1 MIVFIVIQLLLY
13 RLTTNSFYSIAPL
26 LLNMDNFLLNIR
38 DNSEWLYSIIFKYKW
53 FYYDLWSFVYLW
65 IGGIFFALLSAFSSK
80 GKWLKLLLILS
91 IFAFIENSISMKTL
105 KLFESDRL
113 LGIFNDI
120 ATGMIGGYFI
130 YWFLKWKYTKKR
142 SKWLALFI
150 SSITVSFLW
159 VGFYGYRYSITFFNS
174 PHINWWALTAWSGSG
189 MIMIFFFFFL
199 KDKIN
204 YLWGVII
211 TWLTYISLLVA
222 VEYIAYHLISL
233 REVTE
238 GTTPLIFD
246 IIHGSRIMHVYYSTA
261 PLYFIG
267 LFILLRFLFKKSID
281 DSKDGALIKKVH

>member
-1 MIVFIVIQLLLY
+1 
-13 RLTTNSFYSIAPL
+13 
-26 LLNMDNFLLNIR
+26 MDNFLLNIR

-189 MIMIFFFFFL
+189 MIMIFVFNYL

-246 IIHGSRIMHVYYSTA
+246 IIHGSRIMHVYYTTA

-267 LFILLRFLFKKSID
+267 MFVLLRFLFKKSID
-281 DSKDGALIKKVH
+281 DSKDGALIKNVH

>member
-1 MIVFIVIQLLLY
+1 MDTFILDIK
-13 RLTTNSFYSIAPL
+13 
-26 LLNMDNFLLNIR
+26 

-53 FYYDLWSFVYLW
+53 FYYDLWSFVHLW
-65 IGGIFFALLSAFSSK
+65 IGGIFFALLSAFNTK
-80 GKWLKLLLILS
+80 RKWLKLLLILA

-130 YWFLKWKYTKKR
+130 YWFLKWKYTKIR

-189 MIMIFFFFFL
+189 MIMIFVFNYL

-211 TWLTYISLLVA
+211 TWLIYISLLIA

-246 IIHGSRIMHVYYSTA
+246 IIHGSRIMHVYYTTA

-267 LFILLRFLFKKSID
+267 LFVLLRFLFKKSID
-281 DSKDGALIKKVH
+281 DSKDGALIKNVH